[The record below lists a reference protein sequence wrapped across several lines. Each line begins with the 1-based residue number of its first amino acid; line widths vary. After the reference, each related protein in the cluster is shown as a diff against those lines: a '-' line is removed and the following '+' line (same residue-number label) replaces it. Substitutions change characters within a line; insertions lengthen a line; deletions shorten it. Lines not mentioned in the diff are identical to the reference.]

1 MTGLYIYGLSM
12 HYPNIFR
19 RCFAIF
25 YDWLLIFS
33 ICIAATSVAVF
44 FTHGEAIA
52 ANNLFFKL
60 YLFIVISSYY
70 VWFWLHGGQTTGMRA
85 WKIKLTN
92 TCNQPIT
99 LQQALM
105 RIFIAIPSY
114 GLLVG
119 FLWQFIDSE
128 KQTLHDKLSKTK
140 LIIIN
145 ND

>member
-1 MTGLYIYGLSM
+1 M

-19 RCFAIF
+19 RCFALL

-44 FTHGEAIA
+44 FARGEAISA
-52 ANNLFFKL
+52 KNLFFKL
-60 YLFIVISSYY
+60 YLLIVIAGYY
-70 VWFWLHGGQTTGMRA
+70 IWFWLHGGQTTGMRA

-92 TCNQPIT
+92 VNDQPIK
-99 LQQALM
+99 LQQAIIRVLL
-105 RIFIAIPSY
+105 AIPSY

-119 FLWQFIDSE
+119 FLWQFLDSE

-145 ND
+145 N